1 MNRTAILE
9 CAAQLSDIQKKVQ
22 MSTSISSLLNTT
34 TYPGDTKRDSDELST
49 ESNRSTLTFTAT
61 DLHHFLRTRRSIR
74 RFKTDP
80 VPDSV
85 IQNIL
90 ATATFAPSAHNRQP
104 WRFVVITTL
113 DAKENLAESM
123 AIDFERDLAQ
133 DGLAPEKI
141 QAQIKRSK
149 ERITAAPV
157 AILLCLDMSEMD
169 SYPDEKRQHA
179 ERMMA
184 IQSVAAAGLQL
195 LLAAHAEDLGGVWA
209 CWPLFAQETIKK
221 TLNLSTAWE
230 PQAMFFVGYPTEI
243 PKVREKKLVQ
253 DILKAT

>member
-1 MNRTAILE
+1 L
-9 CAAQLSDIQKKVQ
+9 
-22 MSTSISSLLNTT
+22 
-34 TYPGDTKRDSDELST
+34 
-49 ESNRSTLTFTAT
+49 TLTAT
-61 DLHHFLRTRRSIR
+61 ELHNFLRTRRSIR

-113 DAKENLAESM
+113 DAKENLAEAM
-123 AIDFERDLAQ
+123 AIDFERDLTQ

-141 QAQIKRSK
+141 QTQIKRSK
-149 ERITAAPV
+149 ERITSAPV

-169 SYPDEKRQHA
+169 SYPDEKRGNA

-195 LLAAHAEDLGGVWA
+195 LLAAHAEGLGGVWA
-209 CWPLFAQETIKK
+209 CWPLFAQETIQR
-221 TLNLSTAWE
+221 TLNLPQAWE
-230 PQAMFFVGYPTEI
+230 PQAMFFVGYPIEI
-243 PKVREKKLVQ
+243 PEARQRKSLAEIALFSGAKSRWD
-253 DILKAT
+253 DILMETKGSISNPEGMT